1 MSGIITVTAYRA
13 FGSLH
18 VLITEHHTD
27 GVGRSY
33 RLVANEQISV
43 VDTETGEL
51 ADDLSQLGVVV
62 WQAAERVA
70 AAPF

>member
-1 MSGIITVTAYRA
+1 MSGVISVTAYRA
-13 FGSLH
+13 FGFLH

-33 RLVANEQISV
+33 RLVANETIPLV
-43 VDTETGEL
+43 ETQTDGL

-62 WQAAERVA
+62 WSAAERIA
-70 AAPF
+70 SAPF